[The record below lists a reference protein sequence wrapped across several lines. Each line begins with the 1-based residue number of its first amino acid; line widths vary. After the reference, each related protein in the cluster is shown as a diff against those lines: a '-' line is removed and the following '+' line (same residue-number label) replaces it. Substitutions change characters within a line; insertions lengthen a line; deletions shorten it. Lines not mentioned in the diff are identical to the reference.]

1 MAKNNWQGQELVEQI
16 YGAHPIIELLKAK
29 KRKIFAIY
37 TTNPYPKAW
46 SRINQFLG
54 GRKVDLRIVTR
65 PTLDKIAGC
74 DEHMGVLALVSPF
87 KFKSGFFSPKTHP
100 RVLLLDGVQ
109 DVKNF
114 GAILRSAHCSGFK
127 GVIISRK
134 NCAPITPATLKA
146 SAGLAEHLDIY
157 NASTVNFALDQLK
170 KAGYN
175 LYMAVPNG
183 GIDIRQIKIS
193 TPNCLVIGNEEKGI
207 KPELFGKG
215 NLVSLPQISPDIS
228 YNASVAAG
236 ILMFNFA
243 FQQ

>member
-1 MAKNNWQGQELVEQI
+1 MAKFNAQGQEFVEQV

-29 KRKIFAIY
+29 KRKLFTIY

-46 SRINQFLG
+46 SRISQFFG
-54 GRKVDLRIVTR
+54 NKKIDIRIVTR
-65 PTLDKIAGC
+65 PVLDKIAGC

-87 KFKSGFFSPKTHP
+87 KFKTEFFNTKTNP
-100 RVLLLDGVQ
+100 RVLVLDGIQ
-109 DVKNF
+109 DVKNL
-114 GAILRSAHCSGFK
+114 GAILRSAHCSGFN
-127 GVIISRK
+127 GVVISRK

-157 NASTVNFALDQLK
+157 NASTINSALDLLK
-170 KAGYN
+170 RAGYN

-183 GIDIRQIKIS
+183 GIDIRQIKIHS
-193 TPNCLVIGNEEKGI
+193 PNCLVIGNEEKGI

-215 NLVSLPQISPDIS
+215 NLVSLPQVNPDVS